1 MGKENIVCGKRVIRE
16 IFKTKIDVETLY
28 ISKNLN
34 KGNIKD
40 ILDEV
45 NNRNIKIKYV
55 YSNDMENMCNT
66 KVHQGIAAKISNY
79 KYYKFS
85 ELIEELK
92 KEKLPILLILDG
104 IQDPQNLGAIF
115 RSAECMGIK
124 NIIVPQKRSSNITDT
139 VWKSS
144 MGALAHLNICR
155 TNNLVN
161 VVKKLKDEEFKIV
174 ATTIDSSRRVYEE
187 NYKFPIA
194 IIIGNEHEGVSDE
207 LLEYCDIKINI
218 PMYGN
223 ITSFNV
229 SVASGIVMYEIKK
242 QRGE

>member
-1 MGKENIVCGKRVIRE
+1 MSKENIVCGKRVIRE
-16 IFKTKIDVETLY
+16 ILKTKIDIETLY
-28 ISKNLN
+28 ISKNM
-34 KGNIKD
+34 KQENIKD
-40 ILDEV
+40 ILDKV
-45 NNRNIKIKYV
+45 KNRSIKIKYV
-55 YSNDMENMCNT
+55 YSNDIENICNT
-66 KVHQGIAAKISNY
+66 KAHQGIVAKISNY
-79 KYYKFS
+79 RYYKFQ
-85 ELIEELK
+85 EFINKLK

-124 NIIVPQKRSSNITDT
+124 NIVVPQKRSSNITDA

-144 MGALAHLNICR
+144 MGALAYLNICR

-161 VVKKLKDEEFKIV
+161 VVKKLKDEKFKIV
-174 ATTIDSSRRVYEE
+174 ATTIDAPRKIYEE

-194 IIIGNEHEGVSDE
+194 IIMGNEHKGVSDE
-207 LLEYCDIKINI
+207 LLKYCDIKINI

>member
-1 MGKENIVCGKRVIRE
+1 MGKENIVCGRRVVRE
-16 IFKTKIDVETLY
+16 IFKTKIHIETLY
-28 ISKNLN
+28 ISKNI
-34 KGNIKD
+34 KRENIKD

-45 NNRNIKIKYV
+45 KNRNIEIKYI
-55 YSNDMENMCNT
+55 YSNDIENMCNT
-66 KVHQGIAAKISNY
+66 KVHQGIAAKISNH

-85 ELIEELK
+85 ECIEELK

-124 NIIVPQKRSSNITDT
+124 NIIVPQKRSSNITDA

-144 MGALAHLNICR
+144 MGAVAHLNICR
-155 TNNLVN
+155 ANNLVN
-161 VVKKLKDEEFKIV
+161 VVKKLKDEGFKIV
-174 ATTIDSSRRVYEE
+174 ATTIDASKKIYEE

-194 IIIGNEHEGVSDE
+194 IIMGNEHQGVCDE